1 MSRNYERKTD
11 TSIYPSR
18 HGLKAIVHGSATV
31 VPHAVERGWMLPGGR
46 LTEFAWI
53 AMDAA
58 VEMDALIRSGQN
70 QKAKTTELV

>member
-58 VEMDALIRSGQN
+58 VEMDALIRAGQGHKT
-70 QKAKTTELV
+70 KATELV